1 MSNGRPRVVITGYG
15 AVTPM
20 GTTDDFWYSLV
31 NGKSGIRRIKSFDPS
46 HITVQI
52 AGEITLDPRDYL
64 DPKEARRM
72 ARASQMVQIATKLAI
87 EHSGYLYEAL
97 EEETSR
103 VGVAVGTAQGGFNVA
118 SRSNVRYEMDGR
130 KPRPLE
136 LIHALP
142 NIPGH
147 FAGLE
152 ARATG
157 PLMTITTACASS
169 TQSIGEGAQLI
180 RDGRSDVVFAGGVEA
195 LIEDYIL
202 EALHSMTVLASNY
215 NDNPTRA
222 SRPFDN
228 DREGFVYAEA
238 ASILVLESFE
248 HAVER
253 GAEIYGEILGYGAS
267 SDAFHVT
274 TPDAEGRGA
283 RKAMQWALEDAHL
296 NPEDVDYINAHGT
309 STPYNDRI
317 ETYAIKRLFGEH
329 AYQIPISSTK
339 SMVGHTLGASGGIEA
354 VAIMKMLNE
363 NVIHPTIN
371 LETPDPEC
379 DLDYVPNEARQAE
392 VTTALSNS
400 FGFGGQN
407 ACIVFG
413 KV

>member
-1 MSNGRPRVVITGYG
+1 MKNGRPRVVVTGYG

-20 GTTDDFWYSLV
+20 GTTEDFWYSIV
-31 NGKSGIRRIKSFDPS
+31 NGKSGIKRIQSFDPS

-52 AGEITLDPRDYL
+52 AGEIRLDPRDYL

-87 EHSGYLYEAL
+87 DHSGYTHEML
-97 EEETSR
+97 EEESSR
-103 VGVAVGTAQGGFNVA
+103 VGVVVGTAQGGFNVA
-118 SRSNVRYEMDGR
+118 SRSNVRYEMEGR

-136 LIHALP
+136 LIQALP

-147 FAGLE
+147 YAGME

-169 TQSIGEGAQLI
+169 SQSIGEGAQLI

-202 EALHSMTVLASNY
+202 EALYSMTVLASTY

-222 SRPFDN
+222 SRPFDR
-228 DREGFVYAEA
+228 DREGFVYSEA
-238 ASILVLESFE
+238 ASMLVLESYE
-248 HAVER
+248 HAVAR
-253 GAEIYGEILGYGAS
+253 DAEIYGEVLGYAAS

-274 TPDAEGRGA
+274 TPDAEGVGA
-283 RKAMQWALEDAHL
+283 QKAMKWALDDACL
-296 NPEDVDYINAHGT
+296 NPEDINYINAHGT

-317 ETYAIKRLFGEH
+317 ETYAIKRIFGEH
-329 AYQIPISSTK
+329 AYHIPVSSTK
-339 SMVGHTLGASGGIEA
+339 SMIGHTLGASGGVEA

-371 LETPDPEC
+371 LDAPDPDC
-379 DLDYVPNEARQAE
+379 DLDYVPNEARQVE
-392 VTTALSNS
+392 VTTVLSNS